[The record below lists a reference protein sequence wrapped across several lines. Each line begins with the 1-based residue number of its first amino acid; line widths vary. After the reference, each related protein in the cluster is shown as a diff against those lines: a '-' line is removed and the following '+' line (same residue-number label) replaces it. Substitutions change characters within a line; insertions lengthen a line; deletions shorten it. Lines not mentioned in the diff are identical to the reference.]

1 MNLEQLNIEKVGL
14 ENRLQVLIKENL
26 DSKERKEEYEAELKL
41 LEIEV
46 KELDSEI
53 SNLKKKAF
61 VEANEYSYNKENK
74 LFNKIIAAN
83 LIPSLSLGALFI
95 ITGNSHVISNLG
107 GFSLLFTGIP
117 TLLVSS
123 GIYLSDLNNMRR
135 ENVSEY
141 LNSDENKSLD
151 DDIKSLEEKRLSA
164 KDRIRDL
171 IVEINKVNTSIMSNG
186 YQIVSIKNR
195 ISDINMSIRTGNV
208 VKKETENIK
217 LVK

>member
-1 MNLEQLNIEKVGL
+1 MNLEQLNMEKVGL

-41 LEIEV
+41 LESEI

-53 SNLKKKAF
+53 SSLKKKAF

-74 LFNKIIAAN
+74 IFNKIIAAN
-83 LIPSLSLGALFI
+83 LIPSLSLGVLFI
-95 ITGNSHVISNLG
+95 FTGNSHVISNLG

>member
-1 MNLEQLNIEKVGL
+1 MNLEQLNMEKAGL

-26 DSKERKEEYEAELKL
+26 DSKEIKEEYEAELKL

-61 VEANEYSYNKENK
+61 VGANEYSYNKENK

-151 DDIKSLEEKRLSA
+151 DDIKSLDEKRLSA

-195 ISDINMSIRTGNV
+195 I
-208 VKKETENIK
+208 
-217 LVK
+217 